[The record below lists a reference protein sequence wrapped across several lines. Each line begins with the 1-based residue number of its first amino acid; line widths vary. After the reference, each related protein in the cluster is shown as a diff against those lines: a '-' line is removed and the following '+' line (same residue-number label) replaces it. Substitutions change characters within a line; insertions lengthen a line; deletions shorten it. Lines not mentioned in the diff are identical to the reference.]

1 MYHFFQLPAAAPLA
15 AVDAAGAQFCG
26 LTWAEVDRT
35 RGLEKQ
41 ARLQRICSYALY
53 PIPYAL
59 NPPVTVGL
67 AALLRGG
74 RRLPPSPKARKTIVC
89 IVLYPVLYTL
99 YPEHQDLKFSPLLT
113 PLQAHFRHIL

>member
-1 MYHFFQLPAAAPLA
+1 MLQKPKNPESQHHIVGFHVVYHFFQLPAAAPLA

-41 ARLQRICSYALY
+41 ARLQRISSYALY

-67 AALLRGG
+67 AALLTGR
-74 RRLPPSPKARKTIVC
+74 RRLPPSPKARKTLPC
-89 IVLYPVLYTL
+89 TL
-99 YPEHQDLKFSPLLT
+99 STKT
-113 PLQAHFRHIL
+113 